1 MDKIIDY
8 LLKIPDKILHFGASF
23 AVEIALAVALPTWQ
37 PWARFS
43 ANVIIVGGG
52 KELYD
57 YLHPEN
63 HEASFSDLLADAA
76 GALCAEIVVALLR

>member
-1 MDKIIDY
+1 MDKIMNWI
-8 LLKIPDKILHFGASF
+8 LNLNDKVLHFAASF
-23 AVEIALAVALPTWQ
+23 AVEIFLSVAFPAWL

-57 YLHPEN
+57 YMHSKN
-63 HEASFSDLLADAA
+63 HDADFADLLADAA
-76 GALCAEIVVALLR
+76 GAIAAEIVIALLR

>member
-1 MDKIIDY
+1 MTIPNIPKDK
-8 LLKIPDKILHFGASF
+8 LLHGIASF
-23 AVEIALAVALPTWQ
+23 AVEIALAVALPMWQ

-57 YLHPEN
+57 YTHPDT
-63 HEASFSDLLADAA
+63 HEASFADLLADAA
-76 GALCAEIVVALLR
+76 GALCGEIVVALLC

>member
-1 MDKIIDY
+1 MDF
-8 LLKIPDKILHFGASF
+8 LSKIPDKILHFAASF
-23 AVEIALAVALPTWQ
+23 TVEIALAVALPFWL

-43 ANVIIVGGG
+43 ANVIVVGGG

-63 HEASFSDLLADAA
+63 HTASFADLLADAV
-76 GALCAEIVVALLR
+76 GALCAEIVIALLR

>member
-1 MDKIIDY
+1 MRKIIE
-8 LLKIPDKILHFGASF
+8 LIKNMNDKVLHFGASF
-23 AVEIALAVALPTWQ
+23 VVEIALAVVLPMWF

-43 ANVIIVGGG
+43 ANVIVVGGG

-57 YLHPEN
+57 YLHPDK

-76 GALCAEIVVALLR
+76 GALCGEIVVALLR